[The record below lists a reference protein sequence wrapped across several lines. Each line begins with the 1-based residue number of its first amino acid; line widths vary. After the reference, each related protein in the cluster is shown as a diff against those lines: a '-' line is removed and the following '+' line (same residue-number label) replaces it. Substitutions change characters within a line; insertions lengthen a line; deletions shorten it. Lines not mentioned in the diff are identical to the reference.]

1 VRLTG
6 RANAQ
11 ATGRQSAGRGSPRR
25 RPRVAKAQATGRQGT
40 GHGSRQGAGAA
51 PNRPLVRPRL
61 ANMVADPGSVVDR
74 VYPRARCQG
83 RTPTGAAAHDRGDG
97 QALRFGQPPPWSG
110 PDTIRETVKPHLM
123 SIKGCVREPLL
134 PDLAGMMAHR
144 AGNSRHNGPLCRLEI
159 PVRSRYLEFVCVQ
172 VRVGLGNPAILYA
185 QRPTAGIVRVRWSP
199 VHPIHPQARIHHA
212 NPRSPY
218 SGASEGVNGAR
229 EAATSV
235 RQPVLGV
242 PRGRGQNPA
251 RKPPGSTQTTPGPGR
266 VLRPHVSQFARP
278 VDNLPDLLSLL

>member
-1 VRLTG
+1 LPWCTSAPRASYRGGFRLLG
-6 RANAQ
+6 AFCAHSSPRAPASPNAPRETQSSEVHELAGAREVDGSRQRPGHGSPKRRPRVAKAQ
-11 ATGRQSAGRGSPRR
+11 AAGRQGTGRGSPRH

-123 SIKGCVREPLL
+123 SIKGVSGSHCYQ
-134 PDLAGMMAHR
+134 
-144 AGNSRHNGPLCRLEI
+144 I
-159 PVRSRYLEFVCVQ
+159 W
-172 VRVGLGNPAILYA
+172 PA
-185 QRPTAGIVRVRWSP
+185 
-199 VHPIHPQARIHHA
+199 
-212 NPRSPY
+212 
-218 SGASEGVNGAR
+218 
-229 EAATSV
+229 
-235 RQPVLGV
+235 
-242 PRGRGQNPA
+242 
-251 RKPPGSTQTTPGPGR
+251 
-266 VLRPHVSQFARP
+266 
-278 VDNLPDLLSLL
+278 

>member
-1 VRLTG
+1 LPWCTSAPRASYRGGFRLLG
-6 RANAQ
+6 AFCAHSSPRAPASPNAPRETQ
-11 ATGRQSAGRGSPRR
+11 SSEVHELAGAREVDGSRQRPGHGSPKR

-123 SIKGCVREPLL
+123 SIKGVSGSHCYQ
-134 PDLAGMMAHR
+134 
-144 AGNSRHNGPLCRLEI
+144 I
-159 PVRSRYLEFVCVQ
+159 W
-172 VRVGLGNPAILYA
+172 PA
-185 QRPTAGIVRVRWSP
+185 
-199 VHPIHPQARIHHA
+199 
-212 NPRSPY
+212 
-218 SGASEGVNGAR
+218 
-229 EAATSV
+229 
-235 RQPVLGV
+235 
-242 PRGRGQNPA
+242 
-251 RKPPGSTQTTPGPGR
+251 
-266 VLRPHVSQFARP
+266 
-278 VDNLPDLLSLL
+278 

>member
-1 VRLTG
+1 MPRPNTD
-6 RANAQ
+6 R
-11 ATGRQSAGRGSPRR
+11 RGGSRSRR
-25 RPRVAKAQATGRQGT
+25 RSGSEVRSAT
-40 GHGSRQGAGAA
+40 S
-51 PNRPLVRPRL
+51 LVR
-61 ANMVADPGSVVDR
+61 AGHHPGNRQTALNV
-74 VYPRARCQG
+74 
-83 RTPTGAAAHDRGDG
+83 HKRG
-97 QALRFGQPPPWSG
+97 
-110 PDTIRETVKPHLM
+110 
-123 SIKGCVREPLL
+123 VREPLL

>member
-1 VRLTG
+1 MMIGAHLGQGRYPCQPVMHERAAVRRTG
-6 RANAQ
+6 ADSGSRELFVHDRPQNPPVSPNAPRK
-11 ATGRQSAGRGSPRR
+11 GRSSEVHELAGAGEVDGSRQGPGRGSPRPR
-25 RPRVAKAQATGRQGT
+25 PRVAKAQAPGRQGPSRGSPRHRPRVAKAQATGRAKAQAT
-40 GHGSRQGAGAA
+40 G
-51 PNRPLVRPRL
+51 
-61 ANMVADPGSVVDR
+61 
-74 VYPRARCQG
+74 RAKAQ
-83 RTPTGAAAHDRGDG
+83 
-97 QALRFGQPPPWSG
+97 
-110 PDTIRETVKPHLM
+110 
-123 SIKGCVREPLL
+123 
-134 PDLAGMMAHR
+134 
-144 AGNSRHNGPLCRLEI
+144 
-159 PVRSRYLEFVCVQ
+159 
-172 VRVGLGNPAILYA
+172 A
-185 QRPTAGIVRVRWSP
+185 QRLTVRWCGTASRTWWRIRVPWWIGCIP